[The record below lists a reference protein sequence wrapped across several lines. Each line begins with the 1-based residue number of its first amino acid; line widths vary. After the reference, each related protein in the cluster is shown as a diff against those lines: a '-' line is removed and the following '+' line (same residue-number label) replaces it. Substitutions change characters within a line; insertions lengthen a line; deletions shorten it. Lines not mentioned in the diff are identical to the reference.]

1 MIDVAVEGLPH
12 GVHIVVLDPKLL
24 AGLAD
29 DGSDEG
35 VVCLDDS
42 WEEVVSRLVVQGT
55 REHTPE
61 PAVRGI
67 VQCGGHLQLRPAEG
81 GGGRGEGGGRETE
94 LSIIVVHGI
103 RV

>member
-12 GVHIVVLDPKLL
+12 GVHIVILDPKLL
-24 AGLAD
+24 TGLAD

-55 REHTPE
+55 REHIPE
-61 PAVRGI
+61 PAVRG
-67 VQCGGHLQLRPAEG
+67 VVLCGGHLQLCPAEG
-81 GGGRGEGGGRETE
+81 GGGREGEGERQ
-94 LSIIVVHGI
+94 S
-103 RV
+103 